1 MGINIF
7 KSNNVCDVFTRKSIR
22 YYLHHDIYD
31 TPLLEKSKEKKLAS
45 RLCCYNYI
53 LIPSFKNLNIFN
65 DLFYKSKKKTII
77 EILGEYPR
85 LSYFEKIKRNI
96 KINSN
101 REIRVII
108 ALSGF
113 LRYS

>member
-1 MGINIF
+1 MHIIF
-7 KSNNVCDVFTRKSIR
+7 FSRENFLSTNQVFHRNLSASAELLPGVLATLVE

-65 DLFYKSKKKTII
+65 DLFYKSKKKQ
-77 EILGEYPR
+77 
-85 LSYFEKIKRNI
+85 S
-96 KINSN
+96 
-101 REIRVII
+101 
-108 ALSGF
+108 
-113 LRYS
+113 